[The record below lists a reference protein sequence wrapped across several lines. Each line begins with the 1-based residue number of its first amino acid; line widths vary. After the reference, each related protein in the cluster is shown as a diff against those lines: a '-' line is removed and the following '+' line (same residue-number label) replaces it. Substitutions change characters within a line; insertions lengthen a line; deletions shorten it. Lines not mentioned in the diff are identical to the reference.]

1 MMDHS
6 TARAPASVTSLLLE
20 LLLAEVRETAQP
32 DEELAFHH
40 SIGFQLAARY
50 PLQPTGNL
58 EAVEAELND
67 VFQQL
72 GLGTVR
78 LSVAK
83 DGIHIRHRLLPVDGL
98 EQDGAWRAVLPR
110 VLQGAYDAWLRSL
123 GSGPKLHTTIVS
135 NDGFTFEFR
144 HGA

>member
-1 MMDHS
+1 MIDPT
-6 TARAPASVTSLLLE
+6 TARAPANVTSLLLE
-20 LLLAEVRETAQP
+20 LLLTEVRETAQP
-32 DEELAFHH
+32 DEELAFLH
-40 SIGFQLAARY
+40 SVGFQLAARY
-50 PLQPTGNL
+50 PLQSSGSL

-67 VFQQL
+67 LFQHL

-78 LSVAK
+78 LSVTK

-98 EQDGAWRAVLPR
+98 EQDGAWRGALPR
-110 VLQGAYDAWLRSL
+110 ILQGAYDAWLRSL

-135 NDGFTFEFR
+135 SDGFTFEFR